1 MTETDIDL
9 KDGEDFLCVLA
20 EQGNRRFA
28 LVRKGEGLLIR
39 PFDARG
45 PDREFESLPS
55 LLSGLQSFFLE
66 LRVAD
71 SPAKGFAR
79 AGGRSG
85 EGQVGRDR
93 GQPADLRVPG
103 REEGLSDRR
112 RHSRLATPRCFTRR
126 AAVSI
131 RPNGGMM

>member
-71 SPAKGFAR
+71 SPAKGFAEL
-79 AGGRSG
+79 AAAQ
-85 EGQVGRDR
+85 EK
-93 GQPADLRVPG
+93 AK
-103 REEGLSDRR
+103 SDVIEASRR
-112 RHSRLATPRCFTRR
+112 IYASLDEKKD
-126 AAVSI
+126 
-131 RPNGGMM
+131 